1 MCDAAGPQAR
11 PDYRHGMLG
20 GGRLGLRIYAIGL
33 AQIAALAATLAIA
46 REWGRRPRPPHAEQT
61 RFLIEEITSHGADPT
76 ALDAR
81 LRELQQ
87 RTGMEVQLRD
97 RSGNVIAGPAS
108 GHHEGPG
115 AFVTQW
121 SGGTASVFSPPPP
134 RPSDGGPLFAIA
146 AVLVLVGISA
156 VLTAAWLARPLRVL
170 SKAAQDLGAGNLGTR
185 VKLRR
190 SDELG
195 DVAIAFDEMAERIER
210 LVRGQRELLANVS
223 HELRTPLAR
232 IRVAL
237 DLASEGSA
245 QDAVAQLE
253 GIAGDLAELER
264 LTSDIL
270 TSARLE
276 LSSALPPLRVERTAA
291 REMVEEAADRFR
303 ALHPARPLRVENGC
317 GEAQVEV
324 DRMMLRRALDNLLS
338 NAEKHGGTAEIALVA
353 IAGDGRLAIEVRDQG
368 AGIAPE
374 DMERLFTPFFRG
386 DRSRTRQTGGLG
398 LGLLLARRIVE
409 AHRGSL
415 EIESGVGRGT
425 VARVRV
431 PLAA

>member
-1 MCDAAGPQAR
+1 MFR
-11 PDYRHGMLG
+11 
-20 GGRLGLRIYAIGL
+20 GGRLVLRIYLIGL

-46 REWGRRPRPPHAEQT
+46 REWGRRPPPPHADQT
-61 RFLIEEITSHGADPT
+61 RFLVEEIASHAADPA

-81 LRELQQ
+81 LRELRQ
-87 RTGMEVQLRD
+87 RTGMEVELRD
-97 RSGNVIAGPAS
+97 RDGQVIAGSRGA
-108 GHHEGPG
+108 HREGPG
-115 AFVTQW
+115 AFETEW
-121 SGGTASVFSPPPP
+121 SGGKALVWMPPP
-134 RPSDGGPLFAIA
+134 RRPPQGGGPLFAIA

-170 SKAAQDLGAGNLGTR
+170 SQAAQQLSAGHLSAR
-185 VKLRR
+185 ASLRR

-195 DVAIAFDEMAERIER
+195 DVALAFDEMAERIER

-237 DLASEGSA
+237 DLAAEGSA
-245 QDAVAQLE
+245 QDATAQLA

-276 LSSALPPLRVERTAA
+276 LSSELPPLRVERTAA
-291 REMVEEAADRFR
+291 REMVDEAAERFR
-303 ALHPARPLRVENGC
+303 ALHPSRALRVENRC
-317 GEAQVEV
+317 GDAQVEV

-338 NAEKHGGTAEIALVA
+338 NAEQHGGPSEISLVA
-353 IAGDGRLAIEVRDQG
+353 AAADGRLDIEVRDRG
-368 AGIAPE
+368 AGISPE
-374 DMERLFTPFFRG
+374 DMQHLFSPFFRG
-386 DRSRTRQTGGLG
+386 DRSRTRATGGLG
-398 LGLLLARRIVE
+398 LGLLLARRIRE

-415 EIESGVGRGT
+415 EIESQVGAGT
-425 VARVRV
+425 VARLRV
-431 PLAA
+431 PLAT

>member
-1 MCDAAGPQAR
+1 
-11 PDYRHGMLG
+11 MLR
-20 GGRLGLRIYAIGL
+20 GGRLVLRIYAIGL

-61 RFLIEEITSHGADPT
+61 RFLLEEITSHAADT
-76 ALDAR
+76 AALDAR
-81 LRELQQ
+81 LRELRQ

-97 RSGNVIAGPAS
+97 HAGNVVAGIAPS
-108 GHHEGPG
+108 HREGPG
-115 AFVTQW
+115 TFVTGW
-121 SGGTASVFSPPPP
+121 PGGDASVWMPPPP
-134 RPSDGGPLFAIA
+134 RPPDGGPLFAIA

-156 VLTAAWLARPLRVL
+156 ALTAAWLARPLRVL
-170 SKAAQDLGAGNLGTR
+170 SAAARDLGAGNLGAR

-190 SDELG
+190 ADELG
-195 DVAIAFDEMAERIER
+195 DVAVAFDEMAERIER

-245 QDAVAQLE
+245 QDAAAQLS
-253 GIAGDLAELER
+253 GIAGDLGELER

-270 TSARLE
+270 QSARLE

-291 REMVEEAADRFR
+291 REMVDEAAERFR
-303 ALHPARPLRVENGC
+303 SLHPARPLRVENGC
-317 GEAQVEV
+317 GDAQVNV

-353 IAGDGRLAIEVRDQG
+353 TVTDGRLAIEVRDQG

-374 DMERLFTPFFRG
+374 DMQHLFKPFFRG
-386 DRSRTRQTGGLG
+386 DRSRARQTGGLG
-398 LGLLLARRIVE
+398 LGLLLARRILE

-415 EIESGVGRGT
+415 EIESQVGAGT
-425 VARVRV
+425 VARVSV
-431 PLAA
+431 PLAS